1 MTMSI
6 TAAIAAAVAGT
17 APTEAIHQTGVTV
30 PAVTARAAA
39 IRLTAATRPLP
50 LPARETAQ

>member
-6 TAAIAAAVAGT
+6 TAAIAATAVGM
-17 APTEAIHQTGVTV
+17 APTEAIHRTEVTV
-30 PAVTARAAA
+30 PAATARAAA
-39 IRLTAATRPLP
+39 IRPTAVTRPLP